1 MLSRLNDDL
10 QAYHAVLP
18 PDQEMRGRHEYQQP
32 SRRVADA
39 RFDHHR
45 CPSAMH
51 RSGFSAHG
59 TLIRITDKIRAEL
72 DRKGEWLGATVD
84 GAARPVHAGEGSR
97 GVRQGKQRPG
107 VKHASELLQLWD
119 EGHLCHCTLACNFNN
134 TKAYQFYKSTP
145 DTLLGPGE

>member
-10 QAYHAVLP
+10 QAYDAVLP

-32 SRRVADA
+32 SRRIADA

-72 DRKGEWLGATVD
+72 DRKGEGLGAIVD
-84 GAARPVHAGEGSR
+84 GAA
-97 GVRQGKQRPG
+97 
-107 VKHASELLQLWD
+107 
-119 EGHLCHCTLACNFNN
+119 
-134 TKAYQFYKSTP
+134 
-145 DTLLGPGE
+145 